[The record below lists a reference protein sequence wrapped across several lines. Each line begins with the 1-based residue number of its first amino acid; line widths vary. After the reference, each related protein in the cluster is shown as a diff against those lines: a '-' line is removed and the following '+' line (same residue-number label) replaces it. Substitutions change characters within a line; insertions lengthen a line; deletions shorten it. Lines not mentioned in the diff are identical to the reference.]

1 MRVPLNGMPQTW
13 NPKQGPKMIEGI
25 YVSSKQVETK
35 DTINGGTKESMIYT
49 LQQEDGT
56 QIAYWGGTVIDR
68 NMSKA
73 VVGDYLY
80 ITYLGVGK
88 SKKGTSFN
96 NFSVEKD
103 EPDDKRNDDLL
114 ADTKAATP
122 AESESAEKDEEEPD
136 TPF

>member
-103 EPDDKRNDDLL
+103 EPANKSSLRLSSGSSFSTEKLL
-114 ADTKAATP
+114 KLVPFLLLPTP
-122 AESESAEKDEEEPD
+122 R
-136 TPF
+136 